1 MKRNSTGYTQE
12 ENSCLSCEGK
22 LQPLPVDKSFLAEEP
37 ITSIVSVSTFGDP
50 IFASENLLAVG
61 HSQPFPKP
69 DNLNLS
75 SIRCEYGILVGA
87 CPDGIF
93 VSKGPAECFIIN
105 IPFVPENFILKTEIC
120 KFSKISKPF
129 LFCSHNNS
137 ILFFAIDDENPTHI
151 FSHTLEGEYVTSAQ
165 KSTDDS
171 FIEAVFSSG
180 IRIKVQ
186 NQEFSPQG
194 SLEPLSWL
202 LGIHKN
208 IIVVQRPNFQVLVFK
223 NNLVIG
229 VVPMTTHCKSVFFD
243 RFNVYILASTD
254 TATPM
259 FSKFEHVSMT
269 LQDTVFS
276 ENLAKSFSVAD
287 QSCVFN
293 TNFFLF
299 YKGALYS
306 FNLLN

>member
-1 MKRNSTGYTQE
+1 MKRNSTGYAQD
-12 ENSCLSCEGK
+12 ENSCFSSEGT

-37 ITSIVSVSTFGDP
+37 ILSIVSVSTFGDP

-75 SIRCEYGILVGA
+75 SIRCDYGILVGT

-93 VSKGPAECFIIN
+93 VCNRPTESFIIHV
-105 IPFVPENFILKTEIC
+105 PFVPENLILKREIC
-120 KFSKISKPF
+120 KFSKVLKPF
-129 LFCSHNNS
+129 LFCSHHNS
-137 ILFFAIDDENPTHI
+137 ILFFAIDDENPTNI
-151 FSHTLEGEYVTSAQ
+151 FSHTLQGEYVTSAQ

-171 FIEAVFSSG
+171 FIEAVFTSG
-180 IRIKVQ
+180 VRIKVQ

-194 SLEPLSWL
+194 SLEPSSWL
-202 LGIHKN
+202 LGSHKN
-208 IIVVQRPNFQVLVFK
+208 IFVVQRPNFQVLVFK

-229 VVPMTTHCKSVFFD
+229 VIHMTNHCKAVFFD
-243 RFNVYILASTD
+243 KFNVYILASTD

-269 LQDTVFS
+269 LQDTIFS
-276 ENLAKSFSVAD
+276 ENLAESFSVAD
-287 QSCVFN
+287 QSCVFH

-299 YKGALYS
+299 FKGALYT
-306 FNLLN
+306 FNFLN